1 MKKLNL
7 KDRLVVIWKW
17 FKSLPKWAKP
27 IVIIILIVIKVVVP
41 AAILVAAVYKYAEHK
56 TVKKIKEETDTQAG
70 TSSGVTSKIITQ
82 HYGCKNYL
90 PDEIEEDTIIIPDSV
105 AK

>member
-1 MKKLNL
+1 MKKLNV

-17 FKSLPKWAKP
+17 FKSLPKWVKP
-27 IVIIILIVIKVVVP
+27 IVIIALIVIKVVVP
-41 AAILVAAVYKYAEHK
+41 TAILVAAVYKYAEHR
-56 TVKKIKEETDTQAG
+56 TVKKIKEETDTQEG
-70 TSSGVTSKIITQ
+70 TSRSVRVMVTQ

-90 PDEIEEDTIIIPDSV
+90 PDEIEEDTIIIPDSA

>member
-17 FKSLPKWAKP
+17 FKPLPKWAKP
-27 IVIIILIVIKVVVP
+27 IVIITLIVIKVVVP
-41 AAILVAAVYKYAEHK
+41 TAILVAAVYKYAEHR

-70 TSSGVTSKIITQ
+70 TSSGVTSKIVAQ